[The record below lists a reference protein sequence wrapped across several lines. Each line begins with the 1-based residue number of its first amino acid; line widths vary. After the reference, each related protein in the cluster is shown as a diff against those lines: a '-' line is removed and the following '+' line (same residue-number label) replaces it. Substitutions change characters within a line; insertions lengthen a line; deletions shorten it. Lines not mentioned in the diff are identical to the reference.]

1 LGKLEPK
8 ETVIGDKGYLG
19 EKGKIVTPFKS
30 NQATTEAHKKFN
42 EVVHSERAIV
52 ENVKAE
58 IKQFAAL
65 SQTWRGRLDTITQ
78 AFHAVCT
85 VVEIKHLLRLA
96 QLEAEGSDSEQEE
109 PDVED
114 QQDEPM
120 EERQDEIGL
129 GIVVVA

>member
-1 LGKLEPK
+1 M
-8 ETVIGDKGYLG
+8 
-19 EKGKIVTPFKS
+19 
-30 NQATTEAHKKFN
+30 
-42 EVVHSERAIV
+42 
-52 ENVKAE
+52 
-58 IKQFAAL
+58 
-65 SQTWRGRLDTITQ
+65 
-78 AFHAVCT
+78 CT

-109 PDVED
+109 EEESDVED